1 MTFNKESIYLDLNK
15 LNIKDIDK
23 NKVDLIMCSL
33 KTISKVDSIFV
44 DCWNSN
50 ELNNIKNSEIIKEWS
65 FNNINKTINEVCI
78 EMEIFF
84 NKKNRVVFYYLLE
97 NKQKRIYLI

>member
-44 DCWNSN
+44 DC
-50 ELNNIKNSEIIKEWS
+50 
-65 FNNINKTINEVCI
+65 
-78 EMEIFF
+78 
-84 NKKNRVVFYYLLE
+84 
-97 NKQKRIYLI
+97 